1 MSASD
6 TAIGTVGM
14 NVCVCVQYLETMADI
29 VKQGIVKA
37 VEDLE
42 KENQEKLMQEV
53 FISNVTSMMSH
64 THTHTV
70 SSVWFSA
77 VIDTACIVSGIGSV
91 KWSSVCPSVCPID
104 RELQWH
110 AVGLLLSTLRAA
122 DIDR

>member
-64 THTHTV
+64 THTLCPL
-70 SSVWFSA
+70 SGFSA
-77 VIDTACIVSGIGSV
+77 VNDTACIVSGIGSV

-110 AVGLLLSTLRAA
+110 AEGLLLSTLRAG

>member
-1 MSASD
+1 MSSD

-64 THTHTV
+64 THTV
-70 SSVWFSA
+70 SSVWFF
-77 VIDTACIVSGIGSV
+77 
-91 KWSSVCPSVCPID
+91 SS
-104 RELQWH
+104 
-110 AVGLLLSTLRAA
+110 
-122 DIDR
+122 

>member
-70 SSVWFSA
+70 SSVWFF
-77 VIDTACIVSGIGSV
+77 
-91 KWSSVCPSVCPID
+91 SSY
-104 RELQWH
+104 
-110 AVGLLLSTLRAA
+110 
-122 DIDR
+122 

>member
-1 MSASD
+1 MSVSD

-14 NVCVCVQYLETMADI
+14 NVCVYVQYLETMADI

-70 SSVWFSA
+70 SSVWFF
-77 VIDTACIVSGIGSV
+77 
-91 KWSSVCPSVCPID
+91 SS
-104 RELQWH
+104 
-110 AVGLLLSTLRAA
+110 
-122 DIDR
+122 

>member
-53 FISNVTSMMSH
+53 FVSNVTSMMSQ
-64 THTHTV
+64 THTV
-70 SSVWFSA
+70 SSVCFFS
-77 VIDTACIVSGIGSV
+77 SY
-91 KWSSVCPSVCPID
+91 
-104 RELQWH
+104 
-110 AVGLLLSTLRAA
+110 
-122 DIDR
+122 